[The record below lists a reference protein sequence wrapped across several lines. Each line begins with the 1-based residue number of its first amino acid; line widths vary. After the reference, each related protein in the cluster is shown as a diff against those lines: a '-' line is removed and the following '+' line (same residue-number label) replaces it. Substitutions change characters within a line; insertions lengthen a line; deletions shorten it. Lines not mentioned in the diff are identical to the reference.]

1 MMKKLQIT
9 IVIAITSLLLAAPVL
24 ARKPTLGVTEFKN
37 ETSAGW
43 WHGSVGWE
51 LSGMLANELASTGDF
66 RVLERNKLES
76 VLAEQDLGASGRVRQ
91 STAAKIGKLTGAQFL
106 VMGTV
111 TSFEENTADTGGG
124 ISFGGFSIGG
134 KKQDAYIAID
144 IRVVNSNTGEID
156 FARTVE
162 GRSKS
167 SGIHFGVNKGGFG
180 GDLASQ
186 NKTPTGKAIR
196 AAIMEVTDYLG
207 CVMVYK
213 DECMDDYKAKERHRR
228 KRTKGAIDLD

>member
-1 MMKKLQIT
+1 MQRFKVL
-9 IVIAITSLLLAAPVL
+9 IVATCVSILAAGPVL
-24 ARKPTLGVTEFKN
+24 AKRPTLGVTEFKN

-51 LSGMLANELASTGDF
+51 LSGMLANELASTGEF

-91 STAAKIGKLTGAQFL
+91 STAAKIGKLTGAQYL
-106 VMGTV
+106 IMGTV

-144 IRVVNSNTGEID
+144 IRVVDSNTGEID

-167 SGIHFGVNKGGFG
+167 SGIRFGVNKGGFG

-196 AAIMEVTDYLG
+196 AAVMETTDYLA

-213 DECMDDYKAKERHRR
+213 DECRDDYRAKERHRR
-228 KRTKGAIDLD
+228 KRTKGSIDLD